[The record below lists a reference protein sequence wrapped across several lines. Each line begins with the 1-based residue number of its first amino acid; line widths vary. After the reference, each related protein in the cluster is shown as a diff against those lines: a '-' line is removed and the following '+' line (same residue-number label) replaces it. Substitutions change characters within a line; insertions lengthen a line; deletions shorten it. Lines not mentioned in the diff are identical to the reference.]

1 MIKSRLNFDLGI
13 LMKEQFSKFY
23 KFRLIIIL
31 AFMSSIAPLATDM
44 YLPALSQVQK
54 SFATNSFLTQLS
66 LASFFIAFSLGQLIY
81 GPLSDVYGRKK
92 PLYVGILLFI
102 LSSIACIS
110 IDSIYAF
117 IFFRFTQ
124 ALGGCVGVVIAIA
137 IVNDRFDVKQAAG
150 VFALMMVVSSL
161 APMLAPTFGSIFLDY
176 FSWKAIFG
184 VLFGLGILLFLMIM
198 FGLDESAKI
207 DKTLNLNPKSVWQNY
222 KFILK
227 DRRFRIYIF
236 SAAFALAAMFAY
248 ITGSPFVFIE
258 YFGLSGKEYGIIF
271 GINALGFTI
280 FANINAKI
288 VQKLSPYQILPYA
301 FLSMLCLAILLTIAG
316 FMKLEFIYIEIL
328 IFFVVGSL
336 GFIVP
341 NTTTLAMARF
351 KQKSGSASAILGTT
365 EFAIAGIISFIVGV
379 FKANHPFLLAI
390 IMSSCVLIACVIYFS
405 LNKKKFEAWIGI
417 FQR

>member
-1 MIKSRLNFDLGI
+1 MV
-13 LMKEQFSKFY
+13 KEQFSKFY
-23 KFRLIIIL
+23 KFKLIIIL
-31 AFMSSIAPLATDM
+31 AFMSSLAPLATDM
-44 YLPALSQVQK
+44 YLPALGEVQK

-66 LASFFIAFSLGQLIY
+66 LASFFIAFSLGQLAY

-92 PLYVGILLFI
+92 PLYGGILLFI

-110 IDSIYAF
+110 IDSIYTF

-137 IVNDRFDVKQAAG
+137 IVNDKFNVKEAAG
-150 VFALMMVVSSL
+150 IFALMMVVSSL
-161 APMLAPTFGSIFLDY
+161 APMLAPTFGGIFLDY
-176 FSWKAIFG
+176 FSWKAIFS

-207 DKTLNLNPKSVWQNY
+207 DKTLNLSPKSVWQNY

-227 DRRFRIYIF
+227 DRRFRIYVF
-236 SAAFALAAMFAY
+236 SAGFALAAMFAY

-258 YFGLSGKEYGIIF
+258 HFGLSQKEYGIVF

-280 FANINAKI
+280 FANINAKL

-316 FMKLEFIYIEIL
+316 FMGLGFICIEIF
-328 IFFVVGSL
+328 IFLTVGSL

-351 KQKSGSASAILGTT
+351 KQKSGSASAILGTS
-365 EFAIAGIISFIVGV
+365 EFAIAGIISFIVGA
-379 FKANHPFLLAI
+379 FKANHPFSLAI
-390 IMSSCVLIACVIYFS
+390 IMVTCVLIACTIYLS
-405 LNKKKFEAWIGI
+405 LNKKRFLSGKNSSLTQFC
-417 FQR
+417 R